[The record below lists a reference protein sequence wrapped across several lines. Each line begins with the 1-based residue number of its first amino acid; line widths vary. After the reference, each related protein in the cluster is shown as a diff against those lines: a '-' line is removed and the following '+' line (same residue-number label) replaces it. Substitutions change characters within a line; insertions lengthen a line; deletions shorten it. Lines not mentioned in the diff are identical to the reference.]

1 MSLSACLVCKQ
12 ARRSAPGL
20 IECYNSG
27 FIHPVMHVC
36 LSFVPLWIA
45 EDVVSH
51 RGFQSCSAS
60 TTATN
65 SHSWEKSDGN
75 RGQI

>member
-1 MSLSACLVCKQ
+1 MTLSACLVCKQ
-12 ARRSAPGL
+12 ARRAAPGL
-20 IECYNSG
+20 VECYNSG
-27 FIHPVMHVC
+27 VSHPVMHVC

-51 RGFQSCSAS
+51 CEIQSCSAS

-65 SHSWEKSDGN
+65 CPS
-75 RGQI
+75 GQKPTQNGAEF